1 MIASTRRL
9 FIWLLRPMRIEVVC
23 DVGSMDGADALRFR
37 DKLPSARIYAFE
49 ANPENY
55 KRMAVD
61 PALHARSI
69 QALPFAV
76 SDVNGAAEFFLVG
89 ADYSRP
95 NDSRGMSSLYR
106 RTDQFAPVAVAQVE
120 TVRLDS
126 FLANERAAQA
136 RVALWI
142 DTEGAAYEVIAGMQ
156 GALRQ
161 VQLLHVEVEAAP
173 LIGAQQKL
181 YLEVKSLLHTMG
193 FRELATDRDCGRLQF
208 NVVYVR
214 QGLPWL
220 TQAWIWLFLL
230 CARARY
236 LGATALQRWCPSC
249 LRRYQARQLTAPAR
263 GTDSCNNVR
272 RRDA

>member
-1 MIASTRRL
+1 MIANTRRL
-9 FIWLLRPMRIEVVC
+9 FSWLLRPMRIEVVC

-37 DKLPSARIYAFE
+37 ERLPSARIYAFE

-61 PALHARSI
+61 PALRERSI
-69 QALPFAV
+69 QVLPFAV
-76 SDVNGAAEFFLVG
+76 GDANGTAEFFLVG

-106 RTDQFAPVAVAQVE
+106 RTDQFAPVAVAQVK

-126 FLANERAAQA
+126 FLTNEHAAHA

-156 GALRQ
+156 GVLRQ
-161 VQLLHVEVEAAP
+161 VQVLHVEVEAAP
-173 LIGAQQKL
+173 LIGAEQKL
-181 YLEVKSLLHTMG
+181 YPDVKSLLHAMG
-193 FRELATDRDCGRLQF
+193 FSELATDRDRGRLQF

-214 QGLPWL
+214 HGPPWL
-220 TQAWIWLFLL
+220 TQGWIWLCLL
-230 CARARY
+230 CARVRY
-236 LGATALQRWCPSC
+236 LGASALQRWCPSC
-249 LRRYQARQLTAPAR
+249 LRRYQAARQLNAPAR
-263 GTDSCNNVR
+263 RN
-272 RRDA
+272 